1 VLGDGAAPARPPRS
15 SIARLLISQRLQRL
29 SGRLAALVAV
39 ATAVFHPGVP
49 KLGWVNAFYFT
60 VTTFTSTGN
69 GDLAQL
75 ARPRR

>member
-1 VLGDGAAPARPPRS
+1 
-15 SIARLLISQRLQRL
+15 
-29 SGRLAALVAV
+29 V